1 MHSMLLQIEE
11 NASLKN
17 LNSFAVEAHCRYLVR
32 LTKPEKLEEILA
44 EPRFKNLPRL
54 ILGGGSNILFR
65 EDFPGVIIH
74 VKTSGIKL
82 LDENED
88 YYFVLAA
95 AGENWHEFVQYTIE
109 KDWPGLENLSLIPGT
124 VGAAPIQNIG
134 AYGVEL
140 EERFHGLTAID
151 LTTGETIT
159 FDRTACQFSYRDSLF
174 KKNRGRYLITDVT
187 FKLPK
192 KPEWKL
198 DYAGIREIMGETKPV
213 SAKAISDAIC
223 QLRQKKLPDPV
234 SIGNAGSFFKNPLIS
249 DDKFQTLRVNFPDL
263 PAWPQPNNLIKLS
276 AAWLIEQR
284 GWKGKRH
291 HDAGVFENH
300 ALVLVNHGH
309 ASGSEIWHLAE
320 AIIHSVKERFD
331 ITLQPEPL
339 IL

>member
-1 MHSMLLQIEE
+1 MSIKIEE

-32 LTKPEKLEEILA
+32 LKKLEHLEDILA

-65 EDFPGVIIH
+65 EDFSGV
-74 VKTSGIKL
+74 VVLVETSGIKL
-82 LDENED
+82 IDEDEK
-88 YYFVLAA
+88 YYFVQAA
-95 AGENWHEFVQYTIE
+95 AGENWHKFVQYTIE
-109 KDWPGLENLSLIPGT
+109 KNWPGLENLSLIPGT

-140 EERFHGLTAID
+140 EERFHELSALD
-151 LTTGETIT
+151 LTTGETII
-159 FDRTACQFSYRDSLF
+159 FDRAACQFSYRDSLF

-198 DYAGIREIMGETKPV
+198 EYAGIREILDETKPV
-213 SAKAISDAIC
+213 SARTISDAIC
-223 QLRQKKLPDPV
+223 QLRQKKLPDPNL
-234 SIGNAGSFFKNPLIS
+234 IANAGSFFKNPLVS
-249 DDKFQTLRVNFPDL
+249 DDKFQTLKVDFPDI
-263 PAWPQPNNLIKLS
+263 PGWPQSNDSVKIS
-276 AAWLIEQR
+276 AAWLIEKC

-291 HDAGVFENH
+291 HDAGVSKNH
-300 ALVLVNHGH
+300 ALVLVNYGD
-309 ASGSEIWHLAE
+309 ASGADIWRLAE
-320 AIIHSVKERFD
+320 AIIHSVNEKYR